1 MSHYKSY
8 PAYKDSGVEWIGSVP
23 EHWAVLPFKRF
34 LLRNDG
40 GAWGSDASDESIAVP
55 VLRSTDQT
63 VNGHWR
69 ISAPALRKLSKK
81 ELEATLLVQG
91 DILITKSSGS
101 ADHIGK
107 ATLVDAEVA
116 DLKAGFSNFMQRL
129 RLNASLLPRFSWYLL
144 NSAVVREHYS
154 LAATTTTGLANLS
167 GGIIGEAVVALPPLP
182 EQKQILADLDRETT
196 RIDNLIEKKTRF
208 IELLKEKRQALITQA
223 VTKGLDPNV
232 KIKDSGMPSVGQ
244 VPNNWEVAALR
255 RSLRLKK
262 RVVGQAWAGYQLLSL
277 TKRGVIFR
285 DTSENHGKFP
295 ESFASYQVVEVG
307 DMVCCLF
314 DIDET
319 PRTVG
324 HSTIRGMITGA
335 YSVFGCEDQATAKY
349 LYYLL
354 LHVDEVKGLRPYYSG
369 LRKTV
374 RPPEFLSIRMPL
386 PPREEMVR
394 ITSFIESEMAKI
406 DALRSL
412 TERSIQLLKERRS
425 ALITAAVTGQIDLRE
440 AA

>member
-1 MSHYKSY
+1 MCSATTY
-8 PAYKDSGVEWIGSVP
+8 PNLQVGEYVSSLIPYPPLNEQVVIAQRLDRETARIDALIEKKARFIELLKVKRQALITQAVTKGLDPNVKMKDSGVEWIGRVP
-23 EHWAVLPFKRF
+23 AHWAVLSFKRF
-34 LLRNDG
+34 LLRSDG

-69 ISAPALRKLSKK
+69 ISAPALRKLSRK

-144 NSAVVREHYS
+144 NSAVFREHYS

-196 RIDNLIEKKTRF
+196 CIDSLIQKT
-208 IELLKEKRQALITQA
+208 TQ
-223 VTKGLDPNV
+223 
-232 KIKDSGMPSVGQ
+232 S
-244 VPNNWEVAALR
+244 
-255 RSLRLKK
+255 
-262 RVVGQAWAGYQLLSL
+262 
-277 TKRGVIFR
+277 
-285 DTSENHGKFP
+285 
-295 ESFASYQVVEVG
+295 
-307 DMVCCLF
+307 
-314 DIDET
+314 ID
-319 PRTVG
+319 
-324 HSTIRGMITGA
+324 
-335 YSVFGCEDQATAKY
+335 
-349 LYYLL
+349 
-354 LHVDEVKGLRPYYSG
+354 
-369 LRKTV
+369 
-374 RPPEFLSIRMPL
+374 
-386 PPREEMVR
+386 
-394 ITSFIESEMAKI
+394 
-406 DALRSL
+406 
-412 TERSIQLLKERRS
+412 LLKERRS
-425 ALITAAVTGQIDLRE
+425 SLITAAVTGQIDLRE